1 MDAHSQFLQRKV
13 SGLLQRAKET
23 AKKVEETAKQKADWA
38 QEVARQKKG
47 WAQEEGTKVLG
58 RAREVSAISSE
69 KMSAAWNEFTGTSS
83 SSSVPRSH
91 DAKVASLCEMGFS
104 EVAAKHGLRQCGGQV
119 EDACLWLSQPEN
131 ADELLAIEVQAK
143 QVPALRAGSL
153 ARIHSVSGP
162 WAHLNGT
169 LVTLCSYSEDT
180 ERWTV
185 LSADGAARAL
195 RARNLELLMQR
206 QGAAATPA
214 RVEPQ
219 ASAAAA
225 DGRRPARSSAPVSE
239 LQPRALAEAM
249 HGLTDAELRE
259 RLAQMA
265 GGNSGDVFAALEAL
279 SGDDLMEAV
288 ASMCCESESNAP
300 AAASPPAA
308 ATAEATAG
316 SLPSPPPPAR
326 ATESSAAVL
335 PSPDAVAAAV
345 QASCAAAPPPSSDF
359 APPPRLP
366 AATQAAV
373 EAPRKAPPARLRE
386 SSPELVLQ
394 KQRLVELEM
403 RESELLQMQVE
414 LKKEAEAKDQL
425 VRQLQDKC
433 AAFEAALQEQEHQRN
448 EAFDDK
454 SASAR
459 EELDKERLEL
469 KALQEQVTAAA
480 TELAAQKDELARASE
495 ERELRLL
502 EEESEQ
508 LHVGNALREE
518 SERLGQQRRSVH
530 LLKQALL
537 GQASMSRR
545 ASEMPAGEPH
555 ELALDDTDC
564 SEDRPTAGADS
575 DAEDQVWDLDW
586 SAVQAAGAMQPQQ
599 DASEA
604 PGDGAAVGD
613 EGSATSQEGAGAEV
627 AAGA

>member
-38 QEVARQKKG
+38 QEIARQKKG

-69 KMSAAWNEFTGTSS
+69 KLSAAWNEFTGTSS

-104 EVAAKHGLRQCGGQV
+104 EVAAKHGLRHCGGQV
-119 EDACLWLSQPEN
+119 EDASLWLSQPEN
-131 ADELLAIEVQAK
+131 ADELLAIELQAK

-162 WAHLNGT
+162 WAHLNGA

-195 RARNLELLMQR
+195 RTRNLELLMQR

-219 ASAAAA
+219 ASATAA

-239 LQPRALAEAM
+239 LQPRVLAEAM

-265 GGNSGDVFAALEAL
+265 GGNPGDVFAALEAL

-288 ASMCCESESNAP
+288 ASMCCESESNAV
-300 AAASPPAA
+300 AVASPPAA

-345 QASCAAAPPPSSDF
+345 QASCA
-359 APPPRLP
+359 RLP

-373 EAPRKAPPARLRE
+373 EAPRKAPAARLRE
-386 SSPELVLQ
+386 SSPELEPQ
-394 KQRLVELEM
+394 KQRLAELES
-403 RESELLQMQVE
+403 RESELLQMQAE

-459 EELDKERLEL
+459 QELDKERLEL

-586 SAVQAAGAMQPQQ
+586 SAVQAAGAVQPQQ

-604 PGDGAAVGD
+604 PADGAAVGD